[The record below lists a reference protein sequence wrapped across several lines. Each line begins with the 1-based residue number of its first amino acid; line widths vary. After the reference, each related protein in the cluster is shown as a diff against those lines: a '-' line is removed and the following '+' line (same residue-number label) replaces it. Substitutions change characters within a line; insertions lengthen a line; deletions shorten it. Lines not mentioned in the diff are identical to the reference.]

1 MAVIRLAPEVRDD
14 LDRILAHLRDHD
26 PEHGPERIGA
36 LIDAIDVLASSPL
49 IGRPSG
55 EGRRELVVGRGTR
68 GYVVLYR
75 FDPVGERVFVLA
87 IRAQREAGFQKG

>member
-1 MAVIRLAPEVRDD
+1 VAVIRLAPEVRDD
-14 LDRILAHLRDHD
+14 LDRILAHLRTHD
-26 PEHGPERIGA
+26 PERAPERIGA

-49 IGRPSG
+49 IGRPSVDA
-55 EGRRELVVGRGTR
+55 RRELVVGRGTR

-87 IRAQREAGFQKG
+87 IRAQREAGFQR

>member
-1 MAVIRLAPEVRDD
+1 VAVIRLASEMRED
-14 LDRILAHLRDHD
+14 LDRILAHLRAHD

-36 LIDAIDVLASSPL
+36 LIDAIEVLARSPL

-68 GYVVLYR
+68 GDVVLYR
-75 FDPVGERVFVLA
+75 FDPVGERVFVLGV
-87 IRAQREAGFQKG
+87 RAQREAGFQR

>member
-1 MAVIRLAPEVRDD
+1 VAVIRLAPD
-14 LDRILAHLRDHD
+14 LAHLQVHD

-36 LIDAIDVLASSPL
+36 LIDAIDVLATSPL

-68 GYVVLYR
+68 GCVVLYR

-87 IRAQREAGFQKG
+87 IRAQREAGFQR